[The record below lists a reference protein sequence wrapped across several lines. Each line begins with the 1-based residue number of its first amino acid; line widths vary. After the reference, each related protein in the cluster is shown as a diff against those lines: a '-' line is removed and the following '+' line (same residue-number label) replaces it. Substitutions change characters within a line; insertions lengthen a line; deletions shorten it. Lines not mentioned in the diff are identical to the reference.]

1 MTFPDDN
8 PLLSVETAPGWV
20 MLVLWSAFF
29 ITAILYFEEPDRSHL
44 FPSPETKKFEPVK
57 TLDLAAVSGTEYQPL
72 VVTKAKSS
80 TTSSSSDSRNK
91 FNNKQNIPLYRNIPV
106 MMTLWIYFVLKLVL
120 ECLLS
125 SSATVT
131 SYYFEWDSKH
141 SGTFLAFL
149 GLLMFP
155 ANMVIAKLSHHYE
168 DRELIYVTLLVM
180 FASVGGIFAYWPSHY
195 SSFQYMFFGICIFLS
210 TNCLEGPNMSLLTKT
225 IPSSWAKG

>member
-1 MTFPDDN
+1 MVFPDDN
-8 PLLSVETAPGWV
+8 PLWSVETAPGWV
-20 MLVLWSAFF
+20 MLMLWSTFF

-44 FPSPETKKFEPVK
+44 FHSPETKKFEPVK
-57 TLDLAAVSGTEYQPL
+57 AVDFAAVNDTEYQPL
-72 VVTKAKSS
+72 VTKPKPSE
-80 TTSSSSDSRNK
+80 SSDSHKVNK
-91 FNNKQNIPLYRNIPV
+91 NNIPLYRNIPV

-131 SYYFEWDSKH
+131 SYHFEWDSKH

-155 ANMVIAKLSHHYE
+155 ANMVIAKLSHRYE
-168 DRELIYVTLLVM
+168 DRELIYVTLLIM
-180 FASVGGIFAYWPSHY
+180 FASVIGIFAYRPSHY
-195 SSFQYMFFGICIFLS
+195 SSLQYMIFGICIFLS